1 MSQPSTFNISDTITV
16 VSEFVDAYN
25 DAEQYGPEI
34 GWMLLEHITNGLEAI
49 QTINPTFFTSEEL
62 GWIQELL
69 TQINSINSIDSTT
82 QEGEHNES

>member
-1 MSQPSTFNISDTITV
+1 MSLPDTTTHISDTITV

-34 GWMLLEHITNGLEAI
+34 GFMLLEHITKGLEPL

-69 TQINSINSIDSTT
+69 TQINSIDSTT
-82 QEGEHNES
+82 QEGEHYES